1 MPEVLIVDDD
11 PDIRAMLR
19 FALADQETTVI
30 DAADGVQA
38 LYILESEP
46 PDVMV
51 LDLMMPNLD
60 GYGVLEAMRERGL
73 APATRVIILTAKS
86 EGRDLVRAWEL
97 GADDYL
103 TKPLDPDHLAAK
115 IHALAGA
122 TGSPTGWLTS
132 TSGG

>member
-19 FALADQETTVI
+19 FTLADQHLTVS

-38 LYILESEP
+38 LHILESEP

-60 GYGVLEAMRERGL
+60 GFGVLQAMRERGI
-73 APATRVIILTAKS
+73 APTTRVIILTCKVD
-86 EGRDLVRAWEL
+86 ERDLVRGWEL
-97 GADDYL
+97 GADEYL
-103 TKPLDPDHLAAK
+103 TKPLNPDHLAAK

-122 TGSPTGWLTS
+122 GTVPRLAG
-132 TSGG
+132 